1 MILQPVVTQEILDF
15 LGSDRGKELALTP
28 TLTSD
33 HLVRT
38 KALPL
43 WIESP
48 DYNDLA
54 KLREQLVKGIAAFGE
69 DYQAYLARNAALMP
83 PGMKPFDSLPRIVL
97 LPGLGALCAG
107 KDAHAARIA
116 HDITVQTLAAKA
128 RIAAMG
134 TYRGLAEDHLF
145 EVEYFTLQHAKLK
158 TDEPPLGREVAIVTG
173 AAGAIGSAI
182 ADGLLANGCHVALT
196 DLAGSALENLG
207 EELKKEYGERVMT
220 TPLDVTDPASVSQV
234 LMP

>member
-1 MILQPVVTQEILDF
+1 MILQPVVTQAILDF

-43 WIESP
+43 WIENP

-54 KLREQLVKGIAAFGE
+54 KLREQLVKGITAFGE

-83 PGMKPFDSLPRIVL
+83 PGMKPFDALPRVVL

-134 TYRGLAEDHLF
+134 TYHGLAEDHLF

-173 AAGAIGSAI
+173 ASRRHRLGHRRRVAGKRMSRR
-182 ADGLLANGCHVALT
+182 ADRPGGRGLGQSRRRTEKGIRRARDDDASRRHRSRFR
-196 DLAGSALENLG
+196 LAGF
-207 EELKKEYGERVMT
+207 
-220 TPLDVTDPASVSQV
+220 
-234 LMP
+234 